1 MSSPSAFSSSPVA
14 RWRAAR
20 RLYPIYCALT
30 VQFGLDAPPY
40 ENLDDPGIQSDP
52 SFLARVQAWFDT
64 VDVHLPVAQFRQI
77 LQGNAVAASEEK
89 LQALIERHYTK
100 AEKTEA
106 DRDKLDFL
114 LVQYFAVCSPP
125 TVTDRELRLED
136 AAEVLSPVLGP
147 VATDVPDWL
156 RPLDGWVANLGR
168 FTSLRELQESRLVQ
182 QGRQLKASAKQHY
195 FAPVA
200 LVAFTRFS
208 YLLRRTFF
216 KLINAELKI
225 IDAALEKLSQY
236 GQTIIDCSAAQMSS
250 STSIADLRRFCET
263 YQKPA
268 LPEYSV
274 DTSILRIIQLR
285 HIVDAALTEIEQP
298 NDPILS
304 EIEER
309 CRRVEA
315 ELIAMRKLAA
325 GLAAERRRAMGSNK
339 AAAAAERA
347 MSAFEEVLDL
357 PTDEPL
363 VPATVADNEPLG
375 AIVETVP
382 EPPSPQPV
390 VPEITVST
398 EPEMPKAQVAD
409 PSLTDAMEEIRK
421 KLAAAPR
428 KGISS
433 LNIAGTALL
442 LSPDEVDA
450 FIRPK
455 DASSIDLQR
464 SLAARALLLQAV
476 ELQKKTSSPELLSK
490 TIQLCRTEAASI
502 QQHSA
507 EAKQSNNTGTAAT
520 LNASASQL
528 LSLLRQVER
537 MQHAS

>member
-1 MSSPSAFSSSPVA
+1 MSSSSSAYTSSLVA
-14 RWRAAR
+14 KWRSAR
-20 RLYPIYCALT
+20 RLYPIYSALA

-40 ENLDDPGIQSDP
+40 ENLDESTQNPD
-52 SFLARVQAWFDT
+52 FLPRISAWFDT
-64 VDVHLPVAQFRQI
+64 IDARLHVAQFRQL
-77 LQGNAVAASEEK
+77 LQGTAIASSEER
-89 LQALIERHYTK
+89 LQVLIERHYTK
-100 AEKTEA
+100 PEKTES

-125 TVTDRELRLED
+125 GVSDRELRTED
-136 AAEVLSPVLGP
+136 AAEVLAPVLGP
-147 VATDVPDWL
+147 VVGEPPEWL
-156 RPLDGWVANLGR
+156 RPLDTWIASLNR
-168 FTSLRELQESRLVQ
+168 FTSLRELQESQLGA
-182 QGRQLKASAKQHY
+182 QGRQLKASAKQLY
-195 FAPVA
+195 FSPVA

-208 YLLRRTFF
+208 YLLRRTYFH
-216 KLINAELKI
+216 LINLELKTI
-225 IDAALEKLSQY
+225 GEGLEKLAQY
-236 GQTIIDCSAAQMSS
+236 GQNILDCSSAQMSA
-250 STSIADLRRFCET
+250 STSVAELRRFCDS
-263 YQKPA
+263 YKKPA

-274 DTSILRIIQLR
+274 DTSILRLIQLR
-285 HIVDAALTEIEQP
+285 QIVDAALTEIEQP
-298 NDPILS
+298 DDPILAQ
-304 EIEER
+304 IEER

-315 ELIAMRKLAA
+315 ELLAMRKLAA
-325 GLAAERRRAMGSNK
+325 GLAAERRRSLAPSK

-347 MSAFEEVLDL
+347 MSAFEEVLDV
-357 PTDEPL
+357 PL
-363 VPATVADNEPLG
+363 DHAPPAAVESEPLG

-382 EPPSPQPV
+382 EAPAPQPV
-390 VPEITVST
+390 VPEITVTS
-398 EPEMPKAQVAD
+398 EPEPQPSVPD

-442 LSPDEVDA
+442 LSPDEVEA

-507 EAKQSNNTGTAAT
+507 EAKQSNNTGAAAT